1 MNYILSQQLNSNI
14 LGVIISPPI
23 CKAEGGPEFVSQALN
38 GTVFIRPMGAQY
50 SGV

>member
-1 MNYILSQQLNSNI
+1 MNYILSQQLDSNI
-14 LGVIISPPI
+14 LGIISPHI
-23 CKAEGGPEFVSQALN
+23 CKAEGGSEFVSQALN